1 VKIEDIKDYKEIL
14 TIINKNKNSIQRN
27 YNLKD
32 DQILIEKPLINK
44 ILVVLQKPYYKSFDK
59 VQLVKIIIKDILKL
73 KNNDLIMVK
82 QGSIFVKIFDETKRR
97 KISKK
102 ELNTEASRYNGIPE
116 EDLES
121 FYNEYF
127 AKEDLEYLFDTVS
140 NIFVKKYFIKG
151 HIKNTEYEKNVFGI
165 IQKLILKELQNDF
178 DCDEDFYIGFSGYIF
193 RKHFKT
199 TFEYISDYI
208 LKEAAQSNK
217 YILEFLDYYSN
228 NIIVFEGK
236 KYQVPNLEAEN
247 GLRWHVLSM
256 VARIKPYIM
265 AQKYINEAKFM
276 IENFENEIETLYVD
290 GISPIEYN
298 EKNIEIAKEIK
309 KEIEECNEDIEKI
322 HDLLHT
328 LNKKDGMENKKLEL
342 EKELIEIRED
352 KTELKDELSAV
363 RKEII
368 EKTTIK
374 KYEKLIQEKKI
385 LKNNIYVRSKVIK
398 QSRESYVAIRN
409 SLTKALM
416 SKKQL
421 LRAEQ
426 SN

>member
-32 DQILIEKPLINK
+32 DQILIEKSLINK
-44 ILVVLQKPYYKSFDK
+44 ILIVLNKPYYQKSDK

-73 KNNDLIMVK
+73 KDNDLIMVK

-127 AKEDLEYLFDTVS
+127 TQEDLEYLFDTIS
-140 NIFVKKYFIKG
+140 NIFVKKYFLKG
-151 HIKNTEYEKNVFGI
+151 HINNTEYEKNVFGI

-208 LKEAAQSNK
+208 LKEAAKSNK
-217 YILEFLDYYSN
+217 YILNFLDYYSN
-228 NIIVFEGK
+228 NIIVFEGR

-265 AQKYINEAKFM
+265 AQEYILDANLS
-276 IENFENEIETLYVD
+276 IENLEDEIKNLYID
-290 GISPIEYN
+290 GISPVDYN

-309 KEIEECNEDIEKI
+309 EEIEECNEDSEKI

-328 LNKKDGMENKKLEL
+328 IKNKDGMDNKKADL
-342 EKELIEIRED
+342 EKELIEIKEE
-352 KTELKDELSAV
+352 KKELKEELAAV

-374 KYEKLIQEKKI
+374 QYEKLIQEKKV

-398 QSRESYVAIRN
+398 QSRESYVSIRN

-421 LRAEQ
+421 LKAEA
-426 SN
+426 

>member
-1 VKIEDIKDYKEIL
+1 MEIKEVKDYKEIL
-14 TIINKNKNSIQRN
+14 TIINKNKHNIQRN
-27 YNLKD
+27 YNFRD
-32 DQILIEKPLINK
+32 DQILVEKPLIDK
-44 ILVVLQKPYYKSFDK
+44 ILVVLKKPYYKTMDK
-59 VQLVKIIIKDILKL
+59 VQLIKTIIKDILKL
-73 KNNDLIMVK
+73 KNNDLMMVK
-82 QGSIFVKIFDETKRR
+82 QGSIFVKIFDETKRK
-97 KISKK
+97 KITKK

-140 NIFVKKYFIKG
+140 NKFVKKYFMKG
-151 HIKNTEYEKNVFGI
+151 RIKNTDYEKNVFGI

-178 DCDEDFYIGFSGYIF
+178 DCDEDFYIGFSGFIF

-199 TFEYISDYI
+199 TFEYIADYM
-208 LKEAAQSNK
+208 LKEAAQNNR

-228 NIIVFEGK
+228 NIIVFEGR

-265 AQKYINEAKFM
+265 AQEYINESKVI
-276 IENFENEIETLYVD
+276 IENIDKKIEALYID
-290 GISPIEYN
+290 GISPIDYN

-309 KEIEECNEDIEKI
+309 EEIKECDEDIEKI

-328 LNKKDGMENKKLEL
+328 LNAKDGMEKKKLEL
-342 EKELIEIRED
+342 EDELTEIREE
-352 KTELKDELSAV
+352 KIELKEELITV

-368 EKTTIK
+368 EKKTIK
-374 KYEKLIQEKKI
+374 KYEKLTQEKKI

-398 QSRESYVAIRN
+398 QSRESYLDIRD

-421 LRAEQ
+421 IT
-426 SN
+426 

>member
-1 VKIEDIKDYKEIL
+1 MKIEDIKDYKEIL

-32 DQILIEKPLINK
+32 DQILIEKSLINK
-44 ILVVLQKPYYKSFDK
+44 ILIVLNKPYYQKSDK

-73 KNNDLIMVK
+73 KDNDLIMVK

-127 AKEDLEYLFDTVS
+127 TQEDLEYLFDTIS
-140 NIFVKKYFIKG
+140 NIFVKKYFLKG
-151 HIKNTEYEKNVFGI
+151 HINNTEYEKNVFGI

-208 LKEAAQSNK
+208 LKEAAKSNK
-217 YILEFLDYYSN
+217 YILNFLDYYSN
-228 NIIVFEGK
+228 NIIVFEGR

-265 AQKYINEAKFM
+265 AQEYILDANLS
-276 IENFENEIETLYVD
+276 IENLEDEIKNLYID
-290 GISPIEYN
+290 GISPVDYN

-309 KEIEECNEDIEKI
+309 EEIEECNEDSEKI

-328 LNKKDGMENKKLEL
+328 IKNKDGMDNKKADL
-342 EKELIEIRED
+342 EKELIEIKEE
-352 KTELKDELSAV
+352 KKELKEELAAV

-374 KYEKLIQEKKI
+374 QYEKLIQEKKV

-398 QSRESYVAIRN
+398 QSRESYVSIRN

-421 LRAEQ
+421 LKAEA
-426 SN
+426 